1 MMAEINLLRNYPKSN
16 RDLNARVVAKTE
28 EVRKIARKFDFDYFD
43 GDRKYGYGGFTYHPK
58 YWTKV
63 VKDFYKHYELCPT
76 SSVLDV
82 GCGKGFMLYDF
93 KENFPEL
100 TVAGIDISNYA
111 LENAKEEVKQFLRL
125 GSATELP
132 YEDRSFDL
140 VISINTIHN
149 LNEMDC
155 KKALQEIQRVAK
167 VGAFVTVDA
176 FSTDLE
182 RKRMFDWNLTALTI
196 KSIDEWK
203 SFFVNS
209 GYKFDYY
216 WFMP

>member
-1 MMAEINLLRNYPKSN
+1 
-16 RDLNARVVAKTE
+16 
-28 EVRKIARKFDFDYFD
+28 
-43 GDRKYGYGGFTYHPK
+43 
-58 YWTKV
+58 
-63 VKDFYKHYELCPT
+63 
-76 SSVLDV
+76 
-82 GCGKGFMLYDF
+82 
-93 KENFPEL
+93 
-100 TVAGIDISNYA
+100 
-111 LENAKEEVKQFLRL
+111 
-125 GSATELP
+125 
-132 YEDRSFDL
+132 
-140 VISINTIHN
+140 
-149 LNEMDC
+149 MDC